1 MAPDWGMR
9 RDMMSQSYATRIDH
23 LWTVKC

>member
-1 MAPDWGMR
+1 
-9 RDMMSQSYATRIDH
+9 MSQSYATRIDH

>member
-1 MAPDWGMR
+1 
-9 RDMMSQSYATRIDH
+9 MSQSYTTRIDQ

>member
-1 MAPDWGMR
+1 MR